1 MQKAKAEG
9 RRFRVEADSPG
20 TGPEASG
27 SGASGPEESG
37 ASGDDESGSESG
49 ASGPEK
55 DDESGPAAAKS
66 FNFRGH
72 KCVLRTSMYIFILY
86 YNITILYFKKM
97 YFTIYALIFLYS
109 YILFV

>member
-1 MQKAKAEG
+1 MHQPRCPPPKNCWFAFLGMCKGEIKQPGVPCKHAEKKKPKADDSEP
-9 RRFRVEADSPG
+9 EADSPG

-55 DDESGPAAAKS
+55 DDESGPAAAKK
-66 FNFRGH
+66 F
-72 KCVLRTSMYIFILY
+72 
-86 YNITILYFKKM
+86 
-97 YFTIYALIFLYS
+97 
-109 YILFV
+109 